1 LLLESYAKDR
11 DELRFA
17 ITLSMIQYVGK
28 QSSDTDNREP
38 IIKQKVWSFS
48 FEEHD
53 WKRLREEDLAVT
65 MRIKELNLIL
75 ST

>member
-1 LLLESYAKDR
+1 LLESYAKDR

-38 IIKQKVWSFS
+38 IIKQKVWSSS